1 MKTIAK
7 LGFASLVLMIVL
19 FSCKKIDS
27 ASAETKMESVSSED
41 RAVVTTD
48 GSASETDGSYSE
60 SDEKDQQL
68 QTQAGQITAGEWDD
82 LSNWS
87 FWESLNDNSEF
98 SEMKNYWKYNLSN
111 RISINLRS
119 NSGNVVDASVA
130 LLNSQNEI
138 VWTSKTNNKG
148 NAELW
153 PSLKYNDQSN
163 LNNLKIKIGNEIFQ
177 NIKSYNDKKINN
189 LVLKYNP
196 QKQTEKKIDI
206 AFMVDATGS
215 MGDELEFLKEE
226 LTDVIS
232 KVKNKNQDTQINMG
246 AVFYR
251 DKDEEYV
258 TKVSDFSSNIDKTVN
273 FIKEQSA
280 AAGGDFPEAV
290 ETALDQSINN
300 LQWSEN
306 AVSRILFL
314 VLDAP
319 PHYDDQIISQIHTLI
334 ASASKKG
341 IKIIPITASGIDKE
355 TEFLMRY
362 MAIATNGTYVFIT
375 NDSGIGND
383 HLVAS
388 VGDYQVEYLNKLME
402 RLINESLK

>member
-7 LGFASLVLMIVL
+7 LGLITLLIITFL
-19 FSCKKIDS
+19 FSCKKADS
-27 ASAETKMESVSSED
+27 TSSADVTIESSATED
-41 RAVVTTD
+41 RAD
-48 GSASETDGSYSE
+48 AESSKSEYSE
-60 SDEKDQQL
+60 SEDKQQI
-68 QTQAGQITAGEWDD
+68 QAGQITAGEWND

-87 FWESLNDNSEF
+87 FWESLNENSEF
-98 SEMKNYWKYNLSN
+98 SEMSTYWRYDLKN
-111 RISINLRS
+111 RISVNVKS
-119 NSGNVVDASVA
+119 NFENVVDAPVL
-130 LLNSQNEI
+130 LLNSQNNI
-138 VWTSKTNNKG
+138 IWSSKTNNKG

-153 PSLKYNDQSN
+153 PSVDNQNQSDN
-163 LNNLKIKIGNEIFQ
+163 QNLKIKIGNQIFQ
-177 NIKSYNDKKINN
+177 NIQNYKDKEINRI
-189 LVLKYNP
+189 VLKNYNESNN
-196 QKQTEKKIDI
+196 KEKKIDI

-215 MGDELEFLKEE
+215 MGDEIDYLKEE

-232 KVKNKNQDTQINMG
+232 KVKRNNQGTTINMG

-251 DKDEEYV
+251 DKGEDYV
-258 TKVSDFSSNIDKTVN
+258 TKISDFSTDIDDTIG

-280 AAGGDFPEAV
+280 EAGGDFPEAV
-290 ETALDQSINN
+290 ETALSKSIND
-300 LQWSEN
+300 LEWSEN
-306 AVSRILFL
+306 ATSRILFL

-319 PHYDDQIISQIHTLI
+319 PHYDDQIISEIHSLI
-334 ASASKKG
+334 AEASKKG
-341 IKIIPITASGIDKE
+341 IRIIPITASGIDKE

-388 VGDYQVEYLNKLME
+388 VGNYQVEFLNKLME

>member
-7 LGFASLVLMIVL
+7 LGLITLLIITFL
-19 FSCKKIDS
+19 FSCKKADS
-27 ASAETKMESVSSED
+27 TSSADVTIESSATED
-41 RAVVTTD
+41 RAD
-48 GSASETDGSYSE
+48 AESSKSEYSE
-60 SDEKDQQL
+60 SENKQQI
-68 QTQAGQITAGEWDD
+68 QAGQITAGEWND

-87 FWESLNDNSEF
+87 FWESLNENSEF
-98 SEMKNYWKYNLSN
+98 SEMSTYWRYDLKN
-111 RISINLRS
+111 RISVNVKS
-119 NSGNVVDASVA
+119 NFENVVDAPVL
-130 LLNSQNEI
+130 LLNSQNNI
-138 VWTSKTNNKG
+138 IWSSKTNNKG

-153 PSLKYNDQSN
+153 PSVDNQNQSDN
-163 LNNLKIKIGNEIFQ
+163 QNLKIKIGNRIFQ
-177 NIKSYNDKKINN
+177 NIQNYKDKEINRI
-189 LVLKYNP
+189 VLKNYNESNN
-196 QKQTEKKIDI
+196 KEKKIDI

-215 MGDELEFLKEE
+215 MGDEIDYLKEE

-232 KVKNKNQDTQINMG
+232 KVKRNNQGTTINMG

-251 DKDEEYV
+251 DKGEDYV
-258 TKVSDFSSNIDKTVN
+258 TKISDFSTDIDDTIG

-280 AAGGDFPEAV
+280 EAGGDFPEAV
-290 ETALDQSINN
+290 ETALSKSIND
-300 LQWSEN
+300 LEWSEN
-306 AVSRILFL
+306 ATSRILFL

-319 PHYDDQIISQIHTLI
+319 PHYDDQIISEIHNLI
-334 ASASKKG
+334 AEASKKG
-341 IKIIPITASGIDKE
+341 IRIIPITASGIDKE

-388 VGDYQVEYLNKLME
+388 VGNYQVEFLNKLME